1 MRWREV
7 LPGFLAVFAVFQLA
21 AIMLGSMRGEW
32 GLAVA
37 AIVVGALATI
47 EMAERQKRLPAA
59 LGALGFGQPRGSG
72 LTASLLISL
81 VLLAIVPAYIVIAG
95 ADWHLYPGWVAL
107 LPGLFAQGGIAE
119 EALFRGF
126 LFGRLHKGRSF
137 WRAAFLATLPFLVAH
152 LYLFATM
159 PFPVALASVLLS
171 TIISFPLAKLFDAGG
186 GTIWGPALVHFVV
199 QATPKIVETD
209 AMFPII
215 WIAAAAVVPFLAFAW
230 RAAAVASSSSVAAL
244 PLARG

>member
-7 LPGFLAVFAVFQLA
+7 LPGFIAVFAIFQLTA
-21 AIMLGSMRGEW
+21 AMLGSVRGEW

-37 AIVVGALATI
+37 ATVVGALIAV
-47 EMAERQKRLPAA
+47 EMAERRRRLPAA
-59 LGALGFGQPRGSG
+59 LGALGFGRPRGSG
-72 LTASLLISL
+72 LGAALLVSL
-81 VLLAIVPAYIVIAG
+81 VLLAVVPAYIAIAG
-95 ADWHLYPGWVAL
+95 ADWGLYPGWVAL

-126 LFGRLHKGRSF
+126 LFGRLRQGRSF
-137 WRAAFLATLPFLVAH
+137 WRAAFLATLPFLAAH

-159 PFPVALASVLLS
+159 PFAIALASVLLS

-186 GTIWGPALVHFVV
+186 NTIWGPALVHFVV

-209 AMFPII
+209 AMFPLI
-215 WIAAAAVVPFLAFAW
+215 WIAAAGVLPFLAFAW
-230 RAAAVASSSSVAAL
+230 RS
-244 PLARG
+244 R

>member
-7 LPGFLAVFAVFQLA
+7 LPGFLAVFAIFQLTA
-21 AIMLGSMRGEW
+21 MMFGSVRGEW

-37 AIVVGALATI
+37 AIVVGALVAI
-47 EMAERQKRLPAA
+47 EMAERQRSLPAA
-59 LGALGFGQPRGSG
+59 LSGLGFGRPRGSG
-72 LTASLLISL
+72 LFAALLISL
-81 VLLAIVPAYIVIAG
+81 VLLAVVPAYIAAAG
-95 ADWHLYPGWVAL
+95 ADLRLYPGWVAL

-126 LFGRLHKGRSF
+126 LFGRLRQGRSF

-159 PFPVALASVLLS
+159 PFAIALASVLLS

-186 GTIWGPALVHFVV
+186 GTIWGPAFVHFVV

-209 AMFPII
+209 AMFPLV
-215 WIAAAAVVPFLAFAW
+215 WIAAAAVLPFLAFAW
-230 RAAAVASSSSVAAL
+230 RASAPSQAV
-244 PLARG
+244 